1 MKNLTGNNDN
11 YTWTFKP
18 TVTYNIASTTASAG
32 LSGSNRKVFDGSGV
46 TTAQINHGGSIEVT
60 FTYPGSTDSSMYKL
74 QDGDYTWNTS
84 DHNAPKN
91 VGIYTITL
99 TDSGSATF
107 EIIAK
112 PISGVTISDN
122 DQSKTYDGQAAG
134 LDLDALSISGTDTVS
149 GTALSDTGIQAS
161 DFDWYYASGNKLDEV
176 PNNVGTYEARL
187 TDRALTVL
195 QNANPNYSFSEV
207 NGTIK
212 YMINPKDATD
222 KLENSGTKTYN
233 GQGTSVSDI
242 INSVTWNPGGLVTG
256 DDYEWMT
263 KNTDGTYSVMTGL
276 PTNVGPYYL
285 KLMDSGITKI
295 KNANTNYSFADG
307 AISGEMNNKL
317 NAGLHGQNSP
327 IGESGPISPTSD
339 EQAIGPKSAIFNHT
353 TNSKNENAKKN
364 ELPQTGSAHEGP
376 LAWLGSLFAGLSLF
390 GLAAD
395 RKRKKKDDK

>member
-11 YTWTFKP
+11 YTWTFKT

-74 QDGDYTWNTS
+74 QDGDYTRNTS
-84 DHNAPKN
+84 DRNAPKN

-99 TDSGSATF
+99 TDSG
-107 EIIAK
+107 
-112 PISGVTISDN
+112 
-122 DQSKTYDGQAAG
+122 

-149 GTALSDTGIQAS
+149 STALSDTGIQAS
-161 DFDWYYASGNKLDEV
+161 DFDWYYASGNKLDKV
-176 PNNVGTYEARL
+176 PNNVGTYEAHL
-187 TDRALTVL
+187 TDRALAAL

-212 YMINPKDATD
+212 YMINPKVATD
-222 KLENSGTKTYN
+222 KLGNSGTKTYN

-317 NAGLHGQNSP
+317 NAGLHGPNSP

-364 ELPQTGSAHEGP
+364 ELPQTGSAHKGP
-376 LAWLGSLFAGLSLF
+376 LAWLSSLFAGLSLF

-395 RKRKKKDDK
+395 RKRKKKDDN

>member
-1 MKNLTGNNDN
+1 M
-11 YTWTFKP
+11 
-18 TVTYNIASTTASAG
+18 
-32 LSGSNRKVFDGSGV
+32 
-46 TTAQINHGGSIEVT
+46 
-60 FTYPGSTDSSMYKL
+60 
-74 QDGDYTWNTS
+74 
-84 DHNAPKN
+84 
-91 VGIYTITL
+91 
-99 TDSGSATF
+99 
-107 EIIAK
+107 
-112 PISGVTISDN
+112 
-122 DQSKTYDGQAAG
+122 
-134 LDLDALSISGTDTVS
+134 
-149 GTALSDTGIQAS
+149 
-161 DFDWYYASGNKLDEV
+161 
-176 PNNVGTYEARL
+176 GTYEARL
-187 TDRALTVL
+187 TDRALAAL

-212 YMINPKDATD
+212 YMINPKVATD
-222 KLENSGTKTYN
+222 KLGNSGTKTYN

-263 KNTDGTYSVMTGL
+263 KNTDGTYSVITGL

-285 KLMDSGITKI
+285 KLKDSGITKI

-353 TNSKNENAKKN
+353 TNGKNENAKKN

-395 RKRKKKDDK
+395 RKRKKKDDN

>member
-1 MKNLTGNNDN
+1 M
-11 YTWTFKP
+11 
-18 TVTYNIASTTASAG
+18 
-32 LSGSNRKVFDGSGV
+32 
-46 TTAQINHGGSIEVT
+46 
-60 FTYPGSTDSSMYKL
+60 
-74 QDGDYTWNTS
+74 
-84 DHNAPKN
+84 
-91 VGIYTITL
+91 
-99 TDSGSATF
+99 SGSATF

-122 DQSKTYDGQAAG
+122 DQSKTYDGQAVG

-187 TDRALTVL
+187 TDRALAAL

-212 YMINPKDATD
+212 YMINPKVATD
-222 KLENSGTKTYN
+222 KLGNSGTKTYN

-276 PTNVGPYYL
+276 PTNVG
-285 KLMDSGITKI
+285 
-295 KNANTNYSFADG
+295 
-307 AISGEMNNKL
+307 
-317 NAGLHGQNSP
+317 
-327 IGESGPISPTSD
+327 
-339 EQAIGPKSAIFNHT
+339 
-353 TNSKNENAKKN
+353 
-364 ELPQTGSAHEGP
+364 
-376 LAWLGSLFAGLSLF
+376 
-390 GLAAD
+390 
-395 RKRKKKDDK
+395 

>member
-11 YTWTFKP
+11 YTWTFKT

-99 TDSGSATF
+99 TDSG
-107 EIIAK
+107 
-112 PISGVTISDN
+112 
-122 DQSKTYDGQAAG
+122 

-149 GTALSDTGIQAS
+149 GIALSDTGIQAS

-187 TDRALTVL
+187 TDRALAAL

-212 YMINPKDATD
+212 YMINPKVATD
-222 KLENSGTKTYN
+222 KLGNSGTKTYN

-285 KLMDSGITKI
+285 KLKDSGITKI

-353 TNSKNENAKKN
+353 TNGKNENAKKN

-390 GLAAD
+390 GLATD

>member
-11 YTWTFKP
+11 YTWTFKT

-84 DHNAPKN
+84 DHTAPKN

-99 TDSGSATF
+99 TDSG
-107 EIIAK
+107 
-112 PISGVTISDN
+112 
-122 DQSKTYDGQAAG
+122 

-149 GTALSDTGIQAS
+149 ATALSDTGIQAS

-212 YMINPKDATD
+212 YMINPKVATD
-222 KLENSGTKTYN
+222 KLGSSGTKTYN

-285 KLMDSGITKI
+285 KLKDSGITKI

-353 TNSKNENAKKN
+353 TNGKNENAKKN

-395 RKRKKKDDK
+395 RKRKKKDDN

>member
-11 YTWTFKP
+11 YTWTFKT

-32 LSGSNRKVFDGSGV
+32 LSESNRKVFDGSGV

-99 TDSGSATF
+99 TDSG
-107 EIIAK
+107 
-112 PISGVTISDN
+112 
-122 DQSKTYDGQAAG
+122 

-149 GTALSDTGIQAS
+149 GIALSDTGIQAS

-187 TDRALTVL
+187 TDRALAAL

-212 YMINPKDATD
+212 YMINPKVATD
-222 KLENSGTKTYN
+222 KLGNSGTKTYN

-276 PTNVGPYYL
+276 PTNIGPYYL
-285 KLMDSGITKI
+285 KLKDSGITKI

-327 IGESGPISPTSD
+327 IGESGLISPTSD

-353 TNSKNENAKKN
+353 TNGKNENAKKN